1 MAAPQ
6 GGDVTLVFV
15 PVATAKAVNQGDLMA
30 IADAGTAYKASEQTW
45 DTDLATTRA
54 AFVTKFFGTA
64 SQNKKADADIEG
76 NNGPNAGTI
85 RLSNGGIHTFTCNN
99 GTYYNGVTLVGPAK
113 DTGNNL
119 LDQKVEV
126 VSSQAQA
133 IGIVVR
139 NGGTSSNPGKVDVL
153 ILSTRL
159 PAARQ

>member
-15 PVATAKAVNQGDLMA
+15 PVATAKAVTQGDLA
-30 IADAGTAYKASEQTW
+30 AVADDGTMYKASEQTW

-64 SQNKKADADIEG
+64 SQNKKSDADIEG
-76 NNGPNAGTI
+76 NNGPNAAHI
-85 RLSNGGIHTFTCNN
+85 RLSNGGIHTFTCAN
-99 GTYYNGVTLVGPAK
+99 GTYRNGITLVGPAK

-119 LDQKVEV
+119 LDQKVETV
-126 VSSQAQA
+126 ASQAQA

-139 NGGTSSNPGKVDVL
+139 NGGSATNPGTVDVL
-153 ILSTRL
+153 VLSTRL